1 MLGNR
6 THSVVTGLGAI
17 ALGNLTQPS
26 TFLDKAI
33 IVAGNLTQL
42 SVLGLI
48 LGYSMSYLI
57 SLTPFETEALPT
69 VKTMPVNFQVSFYV
83 IGIIFAM
90 ISTFFAGFF
99 PARKAQSIDP
109 VDIIRGQ

>member
-1 MLGNR
+1 MNDIAILKAVGFSGKDVQR
-6 THSVVTGLGAI
+6 IFISQALIIGLIG
-17 ALGNLTQPS
+17 G
-26 TFLDKAI
+26 
-33 IVAGNLTQL
+33 
-42 SVLGLI
+42 VLGLI

-99 PARKAQSIDP
+99 PADNPKYSCIVVINNP
-109 VDIIRGQ
+109 LETK